1 MSTKISV
8 REVMEDNYFY
18 NLRLDEFAR
27 LCGRSLSLF
36 KSDFEKIYGMPPGKW
51 LTEKRLERAKNL
63 LENSNKN
70 IDEIIFESGFK
81 NQSHFGRIFKEK
93 FGKPPL
99 KYKSL
104 SANPQFH

>member
-1 MSTKISV
+1 
-8 REVMEDNYFY
+8 
-18 NLRLDEFAR
+18 
-27 LCGRSLSLF
+27 
-36 KSDFEKIYGMPPGKW
+36 
-51 LTEKRLERAKNL
+51 L